1 MLVCLAR
8 VSRPSVKLRV
18 DPAVKARVHGRASDS
33 GGREARLCSHT
44 CVCCY
49 EERTK
54 TRAPQRAQLWEGA
67 QVKSIMVDGRSRGF
81 WSGGGDDKWDPD
93 RELTL
98 QALRDRERA
107 LREEVR
113 RAQEEVDRL
122 RRERELFDQEA
133 NNNVGSA
140 KGKDERD

>member
-1 MLVCLAR
+1 
-8 VSRPSVKLRV
+8 
-18 DPAVKARVHGRASDS
+18 
-33 GGREARLCSHT
+33 
-44 CVCCY
+44 
-49 EERTK
+49 
-54 TRAPQRAQLWEGA
+54 
-67 QVKSIMVDGRSRGF
+67 MVDGRSGGF

-113 RAQEEVDRL
+113 RALEEVERL

-133 NNNVGSA
+133 NSNVSLGE
-140 KGKDERD
+140 GKEEKK